1 MENDFLKSLH
11 FDGKKKQLADNEMKR
26 IIEEQLNEIIQFLQN
41 RPNINPKIIDVVY
54 KEKENILN
62 LFNEK
67 YLLENTLVCNK
78 SNNIQQDITSK
89 IKQIIRR
96 KIDKEIEMFI
106 VVEEDEQI
114 VSYMIEKKLIIDA
127 LLSNT
132 AKFLQSNNMMEKT
145 KSQNVK

>member
-78 SNNIQQDITSK
+78 SNNMQQDITSK

>member
-1 MENDFLKSLH
+1 MENDFFKSLH
-11 FDGKKKQLADNEMKR
+11 FDGKKKQLADNEIKR

-78 SNNIQQDITSK
+78 SNNMQQDITSK

>member
-11 FDGKKKQLADNEMKR
+11 FDGKKKQLADNEIKR

-78 SNNIQQDITSK
+78 SNNMQQDITSK

-132 AKFLQSNNMMEKT
+132 AKYLQSNNMMEKT

>member
-11 FDGKKKQLADNEMKR
+11 FDGKKKQLADNEIKR

-78 SNNIQQDITSK
+78 SNNMQQDITSK

>member
-11 FDGKKKQLADNEMKR
+11 FDGKKKQLADNEIKR

-78 SNNIQQDITSK
+78 SNNMQQDITSK

-114 VSYMIEKKLIIDA
+114 LSYMIEKKLIIDA

>member
-11 FDGKKKQLADNEMKR
+11 FDGKKKQLADNEIKR

-41 RPNINPKIIDVVY
+41 RPNIKPKIIDVVY

-67 YLLENTLVCNK
+67 YLLENTLICNK
-78 SNNIQQDITSK
+78 SNNMQQDITSK

>member
-11 FDGKKKQLADNEMKR
+11 FDDKKKQLADNEIKR

-62 LFNEK
+62 FFNEK

-78 SNNIQQDITSK
+78 SNNMQQDITSK

-145 KSQNVK
+145 K